1 MGKVG
6 QMVLEIQKEWMK
18 QLNEKNEII
27 KDLEERLER
36 GGEANKALSKMVD
49 DLLRDKRE
57 LSKIIAENMDRTDTG
72 ELYIKSIWETTEKY
86 QYNRILDLLDIPLSE
101 KEIKN
106 NEN

>member
-27 KDLEERLER
+27 KDLEERLEI
-36 GGEANKALSKMVD
+36 GGESNKALSDLCD
-49 DLLRDKRE
+49 DLLREKRE
-57 LSKIIAENMDRTDTG
+57 LSEIIARHIDRNDSG
-72 ELYIKSIWETTEKY
+72 DLHIRSIWEDVDPYEFHKILKY
-86 QYNRILDLLDIPLSE
+86 LDIPLSE
-101 KEIKN
+101 KEIKE